1 MGKLSESRIKSLRKQ
16 RAKGISVIEIAKK
29 ENLTYNQVYYHT
41 GLLDLALSQGYASQ
55 REYVNYQT
63 RQKINPETGKEYA
76 SRSEYDEYLAKRRG
90 FKSRREYRE
99 YLAKIKQN
107 KKQNKELSD
116 LIRKKLKKTG
126 KDQKDLAEE
135 IGVSRQMV
143 SIYLQGKSIP
153 KNDILKKLSK
163 AIEVPYKILEDI
175 LEED

>member
-1 MGKLSESRIKSLRKQ
+1 MPKLSESRIKSLRKQ
-16 RAKGISVIEIAKK
+16 RAKGISVVEIAKK

-55 REYVNYQT
+55 REYVNYQI
-63 RQKINPETGKEYA
+63 RQKINPETGKKYA
-76 SRSEYDEYLAKRRG
+76 SRSEYDEDLAKRRG
-90 FKSRREYRE
+90 FKSKSKYQE

-116 LIRKKLKKTG
+116 LIREKLKKTG